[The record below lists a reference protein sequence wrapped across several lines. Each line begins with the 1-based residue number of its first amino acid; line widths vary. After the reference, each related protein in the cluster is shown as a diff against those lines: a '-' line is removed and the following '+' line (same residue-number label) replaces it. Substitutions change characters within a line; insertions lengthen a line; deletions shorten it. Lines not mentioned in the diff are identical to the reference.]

1 MHHPA
6 QEGKRLEGPDT
17 RGVIR
22 HEEQKQKI
30 IQNAKKK
37 KFDYRVIVNIAA
49 CLVVIAVVYGALQN
63 KIEPDS
69 PNKYSTDSVVVETT
83 EKSSEST
90 TEKQESTQAVESTTE
105 ITTTKSVE
113 KNTEM
118 TTARK
123 IYEKNAVAKREKS
136 STTLADNKIKKSDVE
151 TTTEK
156 ITQADKLYMTSLN
169 EDNEVA
175 EQSIDSIEGEP
186 MLKTASSPYVE
197 YNSVD
202 ELKENV
208 NINAKIP
215 DKIRNYKSYSYSVA
229 FSNMAEIQ
237 YSNGSDNILYR
248 LEKGEVAE
256 DISGDYNDYENIQKL
271 TVDNTEVTIKG
282 NEDTYKVAIWYKNGV
297 NYSLSSEQGLKIE
310 DIQSLINEL
319 M

>member
-1 MHHPA
+1 MILSNKYKKA
-6 QEGKRLEGPDT
+6 MDNISLTD
-17 RGVIR
+17 
-22 HEEQKQKI
+22 EQKQEI
-30 IQNAKKK
+30 IQKAKKK

-69 PNKYSTDSVVVETT
+69 PNKYSTDSVVIETT
-83 EKSSEST
+83 EKNSEIT
-90 TEKQESTQAVESTTE
+90 TEKQESIQAMESTTE
-105 ITTTKSVE
+105 ITTSKSVE
-113 KNTEM
+113 KNTEI

-123 IYEKNAVAKREKS
+123 IYERNAVVEKKES
-136 STTLADNKIKKSDVE
+136 STTSEIKKVNTE
-151 TTTEK
+151 TTTENP
-156 ITQADKLYMTSLN
+156 TQADKLYMTSLN
-169 EDNEVA
+169 EDNEVL
-175 EQSIDSIEGEP
+175 EQGIDSIEGEP
-186 MLKTASSPYVE
+186 MFKTASSPYVN

-202 ELKENV
+202 ELKENI

-215 DKIRNYKSYSYSVA
+215 NAIKNYKSYSYSVA

>member
-1 MHHPA
+1 MILSDKYKKA
-6 QEGKRLEGPDT
+6 MDSISLT
-17 RGVIR
+17 
-22 HEEQKQKI
+22 EEQKQKI

-83 EKSSEST
+83 EKSSEIT
-90 TEKQESTQAVESTTE
+90 TEKQESTQAVENTTE
-105 ITTTKSVE
+105 ITTNKSVE

-118 TTARK
+118 TTTRK
-123 IYEKNAVAKREKS
+123 IYEKNAVEKREKS
-136 STTLADNKIKKSDVE
+136 STTLTDNKIKKKDVE
-151 TTTEK
+151 TTTENP
-156 ITQADKLYMTSLN
+156 TQVDKLYMTSLN
-169 EDNEVA
+169 EDNEVL
-175 EQSIDSIEGEP
+175 EQGIDSIEGEP
-186 MLKTASSPYVE
+186 MLKTASPYVD

-208 NINAKIP
+208 NINAKMP
-215 DKIRNYKSYSYSVA
+215 DKIKNYKSYSYSVA

-256 DISGDYNDYENIQKL
+256 DISGDYNNYENIQKL
-271 TVDNTEVTIKG
+271 IVNSTEVTIKG

-310 DIQSLINEL
+310 DIQNLINEL

>member
-1 MHHPA
+1 MILSDKYKKA
-6 QEGKRLEGPDT
+6 MDSISLT
-17 RGVIR
+17 
-22 HEEQKQKI
+22 EEQKQKI

-175 EQSIDSIEGEP
+175 EQSIDSIEGEQ

-208 NINAKIP
+208 NINAKMP
-215 DKIRNYKSYSYSVA
+215 DKIKSYKSYSYSVA
-229 FSNMAEIQ
+229 FSNMVEIQ
-237 YSNGSDNILYR
+237 YSNGSNNILYR

-256 DISGDYNDYENIQKL
+256 DIRVDYNNYENIKKL
-271 TVDNTEVTIKG
+271 TVDNTKVTIKG
-282 NEDTYKVAIWYKNGV
+282 NENSYKVAVWYKNGV

-310 DIQSLINEL
+310 DIQSLINEI

>member
-1 MHHPA
+1 MILSDKYKKA
-6 QEGKRLEGPDT
+6 MDSISLT
-17 RGVIR
+17 
-22 HEEQKQKI
+22 EEQKQKI

-151 TTTEK
+151 TTIEK

-169 EDNEVA
+169 EYNEVA

-186 MLKTASSPYVE
+186 MLKTASSPYVN

-202 ELKENV
+202 ELKENI

-229 FSNMAEIQ
+229 FSNMAEIE

-256 DISGDYNDYENIQKL
+256 DISGDYNNYENIKKL

>member
-1 MHHPA
+1 MILSDKYKKA
-6 QEGKRLEGPDT
+6 MDSISLT
-17 RGVIR
+17 
-22 HEEQKQKI
+22 EEQKQKI

-237 YSNGSDNILYR
+237 YSSGSDNILYR

>member
-1 MHHPA
+1 MSDKYKKA
-6 QEGKRLEGPDT
+6 MDSISLT
-17 RGVIR
+17 
-22 HEEQKQKI
+22 EEQKQKI

-49 CLVVIAVVYGALQN
+49 CLVVIVVVYGALQN
-63 KIEPDS
+63 KIQPDS

-123 IYEKNAVAKREKS
+123 IYEKKAVAKREKS

-208 NINAKIP
+208 NINAKMP
-215 DKIRNYKSYSYSVA
+215 DKIKSYKSYSYSVA
-229 FSNMAEIQ
+229 FSNMVEIQ
-237 YSNGSDNILYR
+237 YSNGSNNILYR

-256 DISGDYNDYENIQKL
+256 DIRGDYNEYENIKKL
-271 TVDNTEVTIKG
+271 KAMPRREREQLGANARSYHFANHSRK
-282 NEDTYKVAIWYKNGV
+282 KVLA
-297 NYSLSSEQGLKIE
+297 Q
-310 DIQSLINEL
+310 LIDFILN
-319 M
+319 

>member
-1 MHHPA
+1 MILSDKYKKA
-6 QEGKRLEGPDT
+6 MDSISLT
-17 RGVIR
+17 
-22 HEEQKQKI
+22 EEQKQKI

-83 EKSSEST
+83 EKSSEIT
-90 TEKQESTQAVESTTE
+90 TEKEESTQAIESTTE
-105 ITTTKSVE
+105 ITTIKSVE

-123 IYEKNAVAKREKS
+123 IYEKNAVEKREKS
-136 STTLADNKIKKSDVE
+136 STTLTDNKIKKKDVE
-151 TTTEK
+151 TTTENP
-156 ITQADKLYMTSLN
+156 TQVDKLYMTSLN
-169 EDNEVA
+169 EDNEVL
-175 EQSIDSIEGEP
+175 EQGIDSIEGEP
-186 MLKTASSPYVE
+186 MLKTASPYVD

-208 NINAKIP
+208 NINAKMP
-215 DKIRNYKSYSYSVA
+215 DKIKNYKSYSYSVA

-256 DISGDYNDYENIQKL
+256 DISGDYNNYENIQKL
-271 TVDNTEVTIKG
+271 IVNSTEVTIKG

-310 DIQSLINEL
+310 DIQNLINEL